1 MPASHF
7 PADQPPAPPV
17 PVSCRLPAALV
28 QQIDYD
34 AAGLKQTRSERIA
47 YLLEYAHQAGNLNQ
61 FIDLMKAQ
69 YLEIMAVTPEQIA
82 AGASTYNQVD
92 NLAERV
98 NDIDDKL
105 QIMIELLQQKT
116 NK

>member
-1 MPASHF
+1 MTASRF
-7 PADQPPAPPV
+7 PDDQPPAPPV

-47 YLLEYAHQAGNLNQ
+47 YLLEYAHQAGTLNQ
-61 FIDLMKAQ
+61 FVDIMKAQ
-69 YLEIMAVTPEQIA
+69 YLEIMSVTPEQIA
-82 AGASTYNQVD
+82 AGASTYNQVE
-92 NLAERV
+92 NLTDRV

-105 QIMIELLQQKT
+105 QSIIKLLQQK
-116 NK
+116 NG